1 MSCTPPA
8 PSIGAEIIYNLSMI
22 LGFVCNI
29 PALSPPQS
37 FRPPICGNHSLRCNA
52 EMFTFSNLEF
62 VLGVIRSSQIRCT
75 CSTQHLKNHYKSQH
89 MRAKAFAVW
98 EDGKTGE
105 VGFANETSITFTEG
119 LVSSFVSC
127 KRSFHRNMGG
137 RKDWGGRICK
147 RNLDHIY

>member
-119 LVSSFVSC
+119 LVSSYAV
-127 KRSFHRNMGG
+127 
-137 RKDWGGRICK
+137 
-147 RNLDHIY
+147 DHTLSHLVR